1 MTKKNTIT
9 IIDLTWLHVARRN
22 VEEVTGCWISP
33 QRRCWRERGWGLERV
48 SVRFFA

>member
-22 VEEVTGCWISP
+22 VEEVTSCWISP
-33 QRRCWRERGWGLERV
+33 HEEIFGGAGVGFREGRC
-48 SVRFFA
+48 